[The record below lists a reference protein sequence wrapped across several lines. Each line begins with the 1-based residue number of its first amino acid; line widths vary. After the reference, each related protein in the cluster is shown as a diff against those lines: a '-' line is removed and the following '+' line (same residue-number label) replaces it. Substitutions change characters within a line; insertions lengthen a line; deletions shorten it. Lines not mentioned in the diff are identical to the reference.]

1 LLIELTL
8 PLNGFSVFFQIVVYL
23 NFNKMKKIKFFV
35 IFALISFASTV
46 RSQTDVD
53 GIMMGKRNICG
64 GLVYGYSSWSKYW
77 EGQTLRTNENI
88 GTVSSNSVWAM
99 VNYGISDRLN
109 VIAMVPYISNNASA
123 GTLIGHS
130 GLQDASLIVKWDC
143 YGSKFKKFFYNF
155 IAFGGFSTPTT
166 NYVADYLPLSI
177 GLQSSNLMGKL
188 MVDIQKDHWFATLSA
203 NATSRSNVT
212 IDRDAYYTTELIYS
226 NQVQMPTVL
235 GYNLRWGYRKDADL
249 IVESVFDCMNTIGG
263 YDIRKNDMPFLSNN
277 MDIYRI
283 GINLK
288 LPIPLV
294 NGLSFTA
301 NNMYTISGRNMG
313 KATSFMAGILYQTE
327 FAKRTK

>member
-1 LLIELTL
+1 
-8 PLNGFSVFFQIVVYL
+8 
-23 NFNKMKKIKFFV
+23 MKKIKFFV
-35 IFALISFASTV
+35 ILACFSLTSLV
-46 RSQTDVD
+46 QSQTDVD
-53 GIMMGKRNICG
+53 GIMMGQRNICG
-64 GLVYGYSSWSKYW
+64 GLVYGYSAWNQYW

-109 VIAMVPYISNNASA
+109 IIAMVPYITNNASA
-123 GTLIGHS
+123 GTLIGQS

-143 YGSKFKKFFYNF
+143 YDVKFKNTFYSL

-177 GLQSSNLMGKL
+177 GLQSSNLMGKI
-188 MVDIQKDHWFATLSA
+188 MIDIQKDHWFATLSA

-212 IDRDAYYTTELIYS
+212 IDRDAYYTTEMIYS
-226 NQVQMPTVL
+226 NIVQMPTVL

-249 IVESVFDCMNTIGG
+249 IVESVFDYMNTIGG

-277 MDIYRI
+277 MDICRI
-283 GINLK
+283 GVNLK

-313 KATSFMAGILYQTE
+313 KATSFIAGILYQTE
-327 FAKRTK
+327 FTKRTK

>member
-1 LLIELTL
+1 
-8 PLNGFSVFFQIVVYL
+8 
-23 NFNKMKKIKFFV
+23 M
-35 IFALISFASTV
+35 
-46 RSQTDVD
+46 D

-64 GLVYGYSSWSKYW
+64 GLVYGYSSWNQYW
-77 EGQTLRTNENI
+77 EGQSLRTNENL
-88 GTVSSNSVWAM
+88 GTVSSNSIWAM
-99 VNYGISDRLN
+99 VNYGISDKLN
-109 VIAMVPYISNNASA
+109 VIAMLPYIYNKASA

-143 YGSKFKKFFYNF
+143 YDVKFNNTFYSL
-155 IAFGGFSTPTT
+155 IAFGGYSTPTT

-177 GLQSSNLMGKL
+177 GLHSSNLMGKL
-188 MVDIQKDHWFATLSA
+188 MIDIQKDHWFAPVSA
-203 NATSRSNVT
+203 NVTSRSNVI
-212 IDRDAYYTTELIYS
+212 IDRDAYYTTEMIYS

-235 GYNLRWGYRKDADL
+235 GYNLRLGYRKDADI

-263 YDIRKNDMPFLSNN
+263 HDIRKNDMPFPSNN

-283 GINLK
+283 GVNLK

-313 KATSFMAGILYQTE
+313 KSTNFMAGILYQTE
-327 FAKRTK
+327 FTKKTK

>member
-1 LLIELTL
+1 
-8 PLNGFSVFFQIVVYL
+8 
-23 NFNKMKKIKFFV
+23 MKKIKFFV

-327 FAKRTK
+327 FTKRTK

>member
-1 LLIELTL
+1 
-8 PLNGFSVFFQIVVYL
+8 
-23 NFNKMKKIKFFV
+23 MKIFRPFV

-64 GLVYGYSSWSKYW
+64 GLVYGYSSWNQYW
-77 EGQTLRTNENI
+77 EGQSLRTNENL
-88 GTVSSNSVWAM
+88 GTVSSNSIWAM
-99 VNYGISDRLN
+99 VNYGISDKLN
-109 VIAMVPYISNNASA
+109 VIAMMPYINNKASA

-130 GLQDASLIVKWDC
+130 GLQDATLIAKWDC
-143 YGSKFKKFFYNF
+143 YDVKFKNTFYSL

-188 MVDIQKDHWFATLSA
+188 MVDIQKDHWFATVSA
-203 NATSRSNVT
+203 NATTRSNVT
-212 IDRDAYYTTELIYS
+212 IDRDAYYTTEMIYS

-235 GYNLRWGYRKDADL
+235 GYNLRLGYRKDADI

-283 GINLK
+283 GVNLK

-327 FAKRTK
+327 FTKRTK

>member
-1 LLIELTL
+1 MKIFTTFEI
-8 PLNGFSVFFQIVVYL
+8 Q
-23 NFNKMKKIKFFV
+23 KMKIFRPFV

-64 GLVYGYSSWSKYW
+64 GLVYGYSSWNQYW
-77 EGQTLRTNENI
+77 EGQSLRTNENL
-88 GTVSSNSVWAM
+88 GTVSSNSIWAM
-99 VNYGISDRLN
+99 VNYGISDKLN
-109 VIAMVPYISNNASA
+109 VIAMMPYINNKASA

-130 GLQDASLIVKWDC
+130 GLQDATFIAKWDC
-143 YGSKFKKFFYNF
+143 YDVKFKNTFYSL

-188 MVDIQKDHWFATLSA
+188 MIDIQKDHWFATVSA
-203 NATSRSNVT
+203 NATTRSNVT
-212 IDRDAYYTTELIYS
+212 IDRDAYYTTEMIYS

-235 GYNLRWGYRKDADL
+235 GYNLRLGYRKDADI

-283 GINLK
+283 GVNLK

-327 FAKRTK
+327 FTKRTK

>member
-1 LLIELTL
+1 
-8 PLNGFSVFFQIVVYL
+8 
-23 NFNKMKKIKFFV
+23 MKKIKFFV

>member
-1 LLIELTL
+1 
-8 PLNGFSVFFQIVVYL
+8 
-23 NFNKMKKIKFFV
+23 MKIFIKLFV
-35 IFALISFASTV
+35 ITLFCYCSGL
-46 RSQTDVD
+46 RSQTDMD

-64 GLVYGYSSWSKYW
+64 GLVYGYSSWNQYW
-77 EGQTLRTNENI
+77 EGQSLRTNENLGI
-88 GTVSSNSVWAM
+88 VSSNSIWAM
-99 VNYGISDRLN
+99 VNYGISDKLN
-109 VIAMVPYISNNASA
+109 VIAMLPYINNKASA
-123 GTLIGHS
+123 GTLSGHS

-143 YGSKFKKFFYNF
+143 YDVKFKNTFYSL
-155 IAFGGFSTPTT
+155 IAFGGYSTPTT

-177 GLQSSNLMGKL
+177 GLHSSNLMGKL
-188 MVDIQKDHWFATLSA
+188 MIDIQKNHWFATVSA

-212 IDRDAYYTTELIYS
+212 IDRDAYYTTEMIYS

-235 GYNLRWGYRKDADL
+235 GYNLRLGYRKDADI

-263 YDIRKNDMPFLSNN
+263 HDIRKNDMPFPSNN

-283 GINLK
+283 GVNLK

-313 KATSFMAGILYQTE
+313 KSTSFMAGILYQTE
-327 FAKRTK
+327 FTKKTK